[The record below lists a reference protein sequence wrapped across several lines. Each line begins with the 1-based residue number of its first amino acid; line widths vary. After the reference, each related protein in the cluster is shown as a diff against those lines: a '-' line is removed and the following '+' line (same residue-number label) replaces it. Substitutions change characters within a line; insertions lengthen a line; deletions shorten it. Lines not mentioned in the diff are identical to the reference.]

1 MSPPSSLNVN
11 SYGDEIVVGART
23 NGSHDAQTNNNSE
36 QAGPDTVDGDEPM
49 DDTPDSRPSS
59 SRYTKMTRSAAQN
72 DPIPEHLG
80 RLASAARD
88 SYESLASSR
97 PTRRILP
104 DSGERGVLLGYWRDS
119 PVDDVDYKHAIFATL
134 DLKGR
139 LRPRIQATS
148 VSGKPVPAPVPAGPG
163 GTEVAF
169 MRIVFLDHL
178 VGLRQA
184 HIVEYVKFRSSM
196 IPADSSEQARRDAD
210 LDARAKADRSIKAN
224 PPADLGP
231 IAYGREVPED
241 VVTPVRPEPTNKRR
255 RTDGG
260 FVPVDRT
267 PLPDPSAMPA
277 TAIDLEP
284 LYGTR
289 PTRILVG
296 YWKGSSEEDI
306 RDRHAIYGI
315 LGSNDMFRVKVV
327 RETRD
332 GRPVNGNFPTGA
344 GALWVHYDEV
354 ELEDHLKGLNRNEI
368 KEYVRIR
375 QYFADRGERPEDRPL
390 NEAVAVVNAQRRVLA
405 GFKGGPTAGVPEPSL
420 ASAGARGDSVVAEML
435 NCYYNRGKSVPVEPV
450 PNISG
455 RRSPRSASETVE
467 RPATV
472 IERAFPPEP
481 VPIRA
486 ERQPI
491 SREVNR
497 EVNRQ
502 TASREAALAAAAS
515 AANTHLSLSPRPA
528 NSHTHTPQHTPQ
540 GPLNNST
547 ASSRM
552 RFHDTDEMRRLN
564 DVWARQEAQ
573 RQRGLDEDTKIH
585 GDTRYVRKAAGPF
598 QGRYVAESKTL
609 ITIDGEDYVE
619 YRVLAKAT

>member
-1 MSPPSSLNVN
+1 
-11 SYGDEIVVGART
+11 
-23 NGSHDAQTNNNSE
+23 
-36 QAGPDTVDGDEPM
+36 M
-49 DDTPDSRPSS
+49 DD
-59 SRYTKMTRSAAQN
+59 
-72 DPIPEHLG
+72 E
-80 RLASAARD
+80 
-88 SYESLASSR
+88 
-97 PTRRILP
+97 
-104 DSGERGVLLGYWRDS
+104 
-119 PVDDVDYKHAIFATL
+119 DYKHAIFATL

-148 VSGKPVPAPVPAGPG
+148 VSGKPVPAPLPAGPG
-163 GTEVAF
+163 STEVAF

-178 VGLRQA
+178 VGLRLA

-196 IPADSSEQARRDAD
+196 VPADSSEQAKRDAD
-210 LDARAKADRSIKAN
+210 LDARAKADRSVKAN

-241 VVTPVRPEPTNKRR
+241 VVTPVRAESTNKRR

-260 FVPVDRT
+260 FVPIDRT

-277 TAIDLEP
+277 TATDLEP

-296 YWKGSSEEDI
+296 YWKGSSEDDP

-354 ELEDHLKGLNRNEI
+354 ELEDHLKGLNRMEI

-420 ASAGARGDSVVAEML
+420 ASAGARGDSVVAEMI
-435 NCYYNRGKSVPVEPV
+435 NCYYNRGKSAPVEPRA
-450 PNISG
+450 NISG
-455 RRSPRSASETVE
+455 RRSLGGTNETIE
-467 RPATV
+467 RPASV
-472 IERAFPPEP
+472 VERSFPAEP
-481 VPIRA
+481 VPFRA
-486 ERQPI
+486 ERPPI
-491 SREVNR
+491 SREVSR

-502 TASREAALAAAAS
+502 TAASREAAALAAAS
-515 AANTHLSLSPRPA
+515 AANTHLSLSPRPTT
-528 NSHTHTPQHTPQ
+528 NNHMPQ
-540 GPLNNST
+540 GQHNNP
-547 ASSRM
+547 ASSRL

-573 RQRGLDEDTKIH
+573 RQKGSDEDAKVY
-585 GDTRYVRKAAGPF
+585 GDTRYVRRAAGPF
-598 QGRYVAESKTL
+598 QGRYVGESRAL

>member
-1 MSPPSSLNVN
+1 MN
-11 SYGDEIVVGART
+11 SYRDEIVVGART
-23 NGSHDAQTNNNSE
+23 NGNHDTQANNSTQ
-36 QAGPDTVDGDEPM
+36 QAVPGSVDGDEPM
-49 DDTPDSRPSS
+49 NDVPDSRPSS
-59 SRYTKMTRSAAQN
+59 SRYTKRTRSAVQN
-72 DPIPEHLG
+72 EPTPEHLG

-97 PTRRILP
+97 PGRRILP

-119 PVDDVDYKHAIFATL
+119 PVDDEDHKHAIFATL

-163 GTEVAF
+163 STEVAF

-184 HIVEYVKFRSSM
+184 HIIEYVKFRSSM
-196 IPADSSEQARRDAD
+196 IPADSSEQAKRDTD

-241 VVTPVRPEPTNKRR
+241 VVTPVRAEPTNKRR

-260 FVPVDRT
+260 FVAIDRT
-267 PLPDPSAMPA
+267 PLPDPTAMPP

-296 YWKGSSEEDI
+296 YWKGSSEEDP

-354 ELEDHLKGLNRNEI
+354 ELEDHLKGLNRVEI

-375 QYFADRGERPEDRPL
+375 QFLADRGERPEERPL
-390 NEAVAVVNAQRRVLA
+390 HEAVGVANAQRRVIA

-420 ASAGARGDSVVAEML
+420 ASSGARGDSVVAELM
-435 NCYYNRGKSVPVEPV
+435 NCYYNRSKSAPIEPRA
-450 PNISG
+450 NLSG
-455 RRSPRSASETVE
+455 RRSLGGTNEAIE
-467 RPATV
+467 RPASV
-472 IERAFPPEP
+472 VERSFPAEP
-481 VPIRA
+481 VPFRA
-486 ERQPI
+486 ERPPI
-491 SREVNR
+491 SREVSR

-502 TASREAALAAAAS
+502 MGSREAAALAAAS
-515 AANTHLSLSPRPA
+515 AANTHLSLSPRPS
-528 NSHTHTPQHTPQ
+528 NNHTPQ
-540 GPLNNST
+540 GQHNNV

-573 RQRGLDEDTKIH
+573 RQRGPDEDIKIH
-585 GDTRYVRKAAGPF
+585 GDTRYARRAAGPF
-598 QGRYVAESKTL
+598 QGRYVAESRTL
-609 ITIDGEDYVE
+609 ISIDGEDYVE